1 MAINKHN
8 IICWIRRVLWSLV
21 GIGTIVLL
29 VAAIEKK
36 DAEPCKGIYI
46 NIKGVNN
53 IFFIDKKDV
62 MDSVVSIEGRDPA
75 GQPISSFNL
84 RAIEGKLTNNIWIR
98 NAQLFFDNNEML
110 QVNILESEPLARLF
124 TASGNTFYIDSALNR
139 LPLSDKFSARVPV
152 FTGFPSDRIILT
164 AADSSLLRDIKTIGV
179 AIQQD
184 PFYMGLIDQV
194 DITPQRT
201 FEMIPKI
208 GNNIIE
214 FGDASDAEEKLH
226 RLKLFYREVMLK
238 AGMNY
243 YSVIDVQY
251 KGQVVAKRKSAED
264 ITADS
269 LKTVQ
274 LMQQIASN
282 AEKQSSDSAE
292 LQTQPA
298 DSVNMDN
305 VMMRQS
311 MQRDEEDSTN
321 DEPKP
326 EHVENVVKKKD
337 TTEVKAKVPQVLMPK
352 PVQPKPA
359 DNKAVEKS
367 KPVKPKPVVKK
378 PNNDY

>member
-1 MAINKHN
+1 
-8 IICWIRRVLWSLV
+8 
-21 GIGTIVLL
+21 
-29 VAAIEKK
+29 
-36 DAEPCKGIYI
+36 
-46 NIKGVNN
+46 
-53 IFFIDKKDV
+53 
-62 MDSVVSIEGRDPA
+62 MDSVISIEGRDPA

-110 QVNILESEPLARLF
+110 QVDILESEPLARLF
-124 TASGNTFYIDSALNR
+124 TVSGNTFYIDSALNR

-152 FTGFPSDRIILT
+152 FTCFPSDRIILT
-164 AADSSLLRDIKTIGV
+164 AADSSLLKDIKTIGV

-194 DITPQRT
+194 DITPQRS

-292 LQTQPA
+292 LQTQPS
-298 DSVNMDN
+298 DSANMDN

-311 MQRDEEDSTN
+311 MQRDEEDSAN

-326 EHVENVVKKKD
+326 AHVENVEKKKD

-352 PVQPKPA
+352 PVQPKP
-359 DNKAVEKS
+359 
-367 KPVKPKPVVKK
+367 VKPKPVVKK

>member
-1 MAINKHN
+1 MGINKHT
-8 IICWIRRVLWSLV
+8 IVCWIRRVLWSLV
-21 GIGTIVLL
+21 GIGTVVLL

-62 MDSVVSIEGRDPA
+62 MDSVISIEGRDPA

-98 NAQLFFDNNEML
+98 NAQLFFDNNGLL
-110 QVNILESEPLARLF
+110 QVDILESEPLARLF
-124 TASGNTFYIDSALNR
+124 TVSGNTFYIDSALNR

-152 FTGFPSDRIILT
+152 FTGFPSDRIVLT
-164 AADSSLLRDIKTIGV
+164 AEDSSLLNDIKLIGI

-214 FGDASDAEEKLH
+214 FGDASDVQEKLH

-269 LKTVQ
+269 LKTVE

-292 LQTQPA
+292 LQTQSS

-305 VMMRQS
+305 IMLRQS
-311 MQRDEEDSTN
+311 MQRDEEDSTD
-321 DEPKP
+321 DEPKL
-326 EHVENVVKKKD
+326 EQVDKEVKKKD
-337 TTEVKAKVPQVLMPK
+337 TTEIKAKVPEVLMPK
-352 PVQPKPA
+352 AIKP
-359 DNKAVEKS
+359 

-378 PNNDY
+378 TNNDY